1 MRARAVRS
9 FFIHSFIHSFIHKVV
24 VKRVSTTNVS
34 RFPRDSSRST
44 TGRRAVTSR
53 AALDRYSSDVFLSLL
68 LLFLLV

>member
-9 FFIHSFIHSFIHKVV
+9 FFIHLFIHKVV

-53 AALDRYSSDVFLSLL
+53 AALDRCSSDVFLVFLL
-68 LLFLLV
+68 VLFLLV